1 MSPFLFG
8 KVGKLEEIV
17 SANNSAKKR
26 INKK

>member
-1 MSPFLFG
+1 MPPFLLG
-8 KVGKLEEIV
+8 QVGKLEKIV